1 MLTFAFFADN
11 LKNFLLF
18 CLFYLCKSLIP
29 KTPIAMRER
38 RNEISF
44 KGTKDLCRNR
54 RPFEELVGDDLVRD
68 FRIEEVQPASESG
81 SIARIPNT
89 KLSESRV
96 SFGI

>member
-1 MLTFAFFADN
+1 
-11 LKNFLLF
+11 
-18 CLFYLCKSLIP
+18 
-29 KTPIAMRER
+29 MRER

-54 RPFEELVGDDLVRD
+54 RPFEELVGDD